1 MRILVCENYDAM
13 SKMAAQMIVSQIT
26 LNPNSILGLATG
38 GTAVGMYENLVEMHK
53 KGLVDFSQVKS
64 FNLDEYYRLDP
75 SNNQSYRYFM
85 DTNLFNHVNIK
96 KENTKVPNGMADD
109 IEQECINYDESIKS
123 SGGIDIQVLGI
134 GNNSHIGFNEPTEN
148 FENITHIVELDE
160 STRLA
165 NSRYFKSIDEVPEK
179 AVTMGIGT
187 IFRSKK
193 IMLLASGKNKAQA
206 IHDTIYGEIRPEIPS
221 SILHLHKDV
230 VLILDKEAAGLL
242 DESDYK
248 LV

>member
-1 MRILVCENYDAM
+1 MRILVCENYDGM

-26 LNPNSILGLATG
+26 LKPNSILGLATG
-38 GTAVGMYENLVEMHK
+38 GTAVGMYENLVEMYK
-53 KGLVDFSQVKS
+53 NGLVDFSQVKS

-75 SNNQSYRYFM
+75 SNDQSYRYFM

-96 KENTKVPNGMADD
+96 RENTKVPNGMADD
-109 IEQECINYDESIKS
+109 IEQECIEYDENIKKA
-123 SGGIDIQVLGI
+123 GGIDIQVLGI
-134 GNNSHIGFNEPTEN
+134 GNNAHIGFNEPTEN
-148 FENITHIVELDE
+148 FENITHVVELDE

-165 NSRYFKSIDEVPEK
+165 NSRYFNSIDEVPEK

-193 IMLLASGKNKAQA
+193 IMLLASGKSKAQA
-206 IHDTIYGEIRPEIPS
+206 IHDTIYGEIKPEIPS

-230 VLILDKEAAGLL
+230 VLILDKEAASLL